1 MVAFIINYFTQMFLS
16 ENNNN
21 NNNNKK
27 KQSQMKVF

>member
-16 ENNNN
+16 ENNKNN
-21 NNNNKK
+21 NK

>member
-27 KQSQMKVF
+27 QSQMKVF